1 MQDATIGRCPTLID
15 SLRKHAI
22 RTPEKTAIVTLNGAS
37 SEIGRKT
44 YGELFAEA
52 TVLARHL
59 TNKSAA
65 WNDGGKSDDSESSRT
80 TAGSLNEVRFKP
92 CPLCVTTTIWLCG
105 RAAV

>member
-1 MQDATIGRCPTLID
+1 MQDAAIGRCPTLID

-22 RTPEKTAIVTLNGAS
+22 RTPEKTAIVTLNGAG

-65 WNDGGKSDDSESSRT
+65 WNDGGNRDSESSRT

-92 CPLCVTTTIWLCG
+92 
-105 RAAV
+105 